1 MRQRLII
8 RLQKAFTII
17 NYASVYTIKCIK
29 TDKCSIACAENRGM
43 AQTRPGGG
51 TRRWRQT
58 WEESE
63 GGGGGGVNS
72 DPCGFYLSEDIIK
85 PRRSAW
91 YRSWKLRSQKR
102 GE

>member
-1 MRQRLII
+1 
-8 RLQKAFTII
+8 
-17 NYASVYTIKCIK
+17 
-29 TDKCSIACAENRGM
+29 M

-63 GGGGGGVNS
+63 GVGGGVNS